1 MRESILT
8 IPINEVFEP
17 REGCPICAMR
27 NTVEQHI
34 SEYLMGAAM
43 MEPDVRMETNR
54 LGFCHT
60 HFNSLLKQNNRLSL
74 GLMLN
79 TYLGTLRGEIFEN
92 KSIFFTKGAKAK
104 KCSEIENTCFVC
116 SKVDWGVE
124 HMLETVFTM
133 FREDAKFRN
142 LYSTQKYICI
152 PHYNLIM
159 SHVPSKLPKA
169 DQKEFIAATDK
180 LVENYIKELNSDV
193 NEFCNS
199 FDYRNAGKLHSEDM
213 EHVRSSIEPVSSS
226 SVTYAIIDWFFVVF
240 ILTFWT
246 MPAIFTT
253 CSSWNSSVCSE
264 KLSRIA
270 PMLTTF
276 APRSFSR

>member
-34 SEYLMGAAM
+34 SEYIMGAAM

-92 KSIFFTKGAKAK
+92 KSIFFTKGVQR
-104 KCSEIENTCFVC
+104 NR
-116 SKVDWGVE
+116 E
-124 HMLETVFTM
+124 HLLRVQQG
-133 FREDAKFRN
+133 RLGR
-142 LYSTQKYICI
+142 
-152 PHYNLIM
+152 
-159 SHVPSKLPKA
+159 
-169 DQKEFIAATDK
+169 
-180 LVENYIKELNSDV
+180 
-193 NEFCNS
+193 
-199 FDYRNAGKLHSEDM
+199 
-213 EHVRSSIEPVSSS
+213 
-226 SVTYAIIDWFFVVF
+226 
-240 ILTFWT
+240 
-246 MPAIFTT
+246 
-253 CSSWNSSVCSE
+253 
-264 KLSRIA
+264 
-270 PMLTTF
+270 
-276 APRSFSR
+276 

>member
-1 MRESILT
+1 M
-8 IPINEVFEP
+8 
-17 REGCPICAMR
+17 
-27 NTVEQHI
+27 
-34 SEYLMGAAM
+34 
-43 MEPDVRMETNR
+43 
-54 LGFCHT
+54 
-60 HFNSLLKQNNRLSL
+60 
-74 GLMLN
+74 
-79 TYLGTLRGEIFEN
+79 
-92 KSIFFTKGAKAK
+92 
-104 KCSEIENTCFVC
+104 C

-213 EHVRSSIEPVSSS
+213 EHVISSIER
-226 SVTYAIIDWFFVVF
+226 AIEF
-240 ILTFWT
+240 IT
-246 MPAIFTT
+246 
-253 CSSWNSSVCSE
+253 
-264 KLSRIA
+264 SRK
-270 PMLTTF
+270 PDVK
-276 APRSFSR
+276 